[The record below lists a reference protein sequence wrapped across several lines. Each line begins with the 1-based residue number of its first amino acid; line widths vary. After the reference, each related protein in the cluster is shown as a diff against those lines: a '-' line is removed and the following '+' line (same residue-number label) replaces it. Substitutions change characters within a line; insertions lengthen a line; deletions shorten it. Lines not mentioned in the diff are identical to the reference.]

1 MWEGTE
7 TIEIAAPP
15 DKIWEIVADLKRHPE
30 LAGSGEVL
38 TIEKLSG
45 PLAVGTTWESGE
57 KVPKAGS
64 FTAKSE
70 VTEFTPP
77 RVFAWVSHPP
87 PLSKRNVADSTIDA
101 HWRFELAPTAGG
113 TRVTHSFRVVEP
125 KVGALKL
132 KLFYA
137 LTGRAKVIQRGM
149 RKTLGNLRSLAE

>member
-15 DKIWEIVADLKRHPE
+15 DRIWEIVADLKRHPE

-38 TIEKLSG
+38 TIENLSG
-45 PLAVGTTWESGE
+45 PLAVGTSWESAE

-77 RVFAWVSHPP
+77 SVFAWVSHPP
-87 PLSKRNVADSTIDA
+87 PLSKKDVANSTIDA
-101 HWRFELAPTAGG
+101 HWRFELAATPTG

-125 KVGALKL
+125 KKGRLKL
-132 KLFYA
+132 TLFYA

-149 RKTLGNLRSLAE
+149 RKTLENLKAMAG